1 MANQRRM
8 HKVAERIRSLVA
20 MELQRVGDPRLSLVT
35 ITSVV
40 VTNDLRQAKIYW
52 MASELL
58 GLPGE
63 REQVQRRNTE
73 RVAAVQK
80 AFTSATGLF
89 RRAVAEDLGV
99 KFAPEL
105 RFYHDDTVEAR
116 YTIEE
121 LFRKIKAESPVSETQ
136 TLETEHQDGVSE
148 DLADQPE
155 SVPASETTVPTK
167 EAS

>member
-1 MANQRRM
+1 
-8 HKVAERIRSLVA
+8 
-20 MELQRVGDPRLSLVT
+20 
-35 ITSVV
+35 
-40 VTNDLRQAKIYW
+40 

-63 REQVQRRNTE
+63 REQVKRRNTE

-121 LFRKIKAESPVSETQ
+121 LFRKIKAESPASETQ
-136 TLETEHQDGVSE
+136 TLETENQDG
-148 DLADQPE
+148 
-155 SVPASETTVPTK
+155 ASEELASEPDPISASQTIAPSK